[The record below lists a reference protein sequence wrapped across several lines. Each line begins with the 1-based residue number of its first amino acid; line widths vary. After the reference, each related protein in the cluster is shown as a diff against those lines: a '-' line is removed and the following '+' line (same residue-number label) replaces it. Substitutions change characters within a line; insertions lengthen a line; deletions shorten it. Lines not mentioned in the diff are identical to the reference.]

1 MKLSSQENRML
12 EMATRSFFPKDGR
25 WSSSCFNRSN
35 ALEIKYLPCHLRDN
49 LWLSLMLK
57 KEEELELLEEYSAEI
72 KSVLDDYNRKSTEE
86 TMMVRGTRKSNQ
98 ETTNRKNYAR

>member
-1 MKLSSQENRML
+1 MKLNSHENRML
-12 EMATRSFFPKDGR
+12 EMATMTFFPKDGR

-57 KEEELELLEEYSAEI
+57 KEEVIHFSPSPFKVKGYLY
-72 KSVLDDYNRKSTEE
+72 
-86 TMMVRGTRKSNQ
+86 
-98 ETTNRKNYAR
+98 